1 MSGDAADVSGTDVR
15 SGAMSETTAKSETT
29 YFLRFGAKQR
39 VEHFITMVDFVG
51 LVVTGLP
58 QKFYSANWAQW
69 LIGNMGGIDSVR
81 WLHRFFGVVLIIS
94 VILHFAGAL
103 QAILSRKVG
112 FSMAVNKRDFTD
124 AIQTLRYYLGLE
136 DHPAAFDRYDYKQK
150 WEYWSLMIGNVI
162 MILSGL
168 TLMYPTVVA
177 RILPGEIIPAAKVA
191 HSNEGLMAFLVIT
204 VWHIF
209 NAHLHPDVFPFD
221 ASIFTGQISRE
232 RMEHEHPLELA
243 RLEGREP
250 GGHGHG
256 HH

>member
-1 MSGDAADVSGTDVR
+1 MSDSNASATSVAGQGASMSDTAAASRTEYMV
-15 SGAMSETTAKSETT
+15 
-29 YFLRFGAKQR
+29 RFGAKQR
-39 VEHFITMVDFVG
+39 VEHFVTMIDFVG
-51 LVVTGLP
+51 LVLTGLP
-58 QKFYSANWAQW
+58 QKFYTAGWAQW
-69 LIGNMGGIDSVR
+69 LIGAMGGIDTVR
-81 WLHRFFGVVLIIS
+81 WFHRFFGVVLIIS
-94 VILHFAGAL
+94 VILHAYGAVA
-103 QAILSRKVG
+103 AILSRKVF
-112 FSMAVNKRDFTD
+112 FSMAVNKRDFFD
-124 AIQTLRYYLGLE
+124 AMQTLKYYLGLA
-136 DHPAAFDRYDYKQK
+136 DHPARFDRYDYKQK

-177 RILPGEIIPAAKVA
+177 RIGPGEIIPAAKVA

-204 VWHIF
+204 IWHVF

-221 ASIFTGQISRE
+221 ASIFTGKISRE

-256 HH
+256 H

>member
-1 MSGDAADVSGTDVR
+1 MTQEAAKVEAGYFVR
-15 SGAMSETTAKSETT
+15 FTPV
-29 YFLRFGAKQR
+29 QR
-39 VEHFITMVDFVG
+39 VEHFVTMVDFVG
-51 LVVTGLP
+51 LVATGLP
-58 QKFYSANWAQW
+58 QKFYTATWAQW
-69 LIGNMGGIDSVR
+69 LINNMGGIDSVR
-81 WLHRFFGVVLIIS
+81 WIHRFFGIVLLVA
-94 VILHFAGAL
+94 VIVHVASAFR
-103 QAILSRKVG
+103 AILSRRVG
-112 FSMAVNKRDFTD
+112 FAMAVNRRDFTD
-124 AIQTLRYYLGLE
+124 AVQTLRYYLGLE

-168 TLMYPTVVA
+168 TLMYPAVVA
-177 RILPGEIIPAAKVA
+177 RFGPGEIIPAAKVA

-204 VWHIF
+204 IWHVF

-256 HH
+256 H